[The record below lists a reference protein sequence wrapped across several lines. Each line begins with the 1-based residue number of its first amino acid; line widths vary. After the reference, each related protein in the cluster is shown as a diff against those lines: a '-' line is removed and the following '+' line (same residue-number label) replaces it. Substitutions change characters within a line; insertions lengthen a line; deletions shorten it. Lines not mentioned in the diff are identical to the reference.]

1 MFEKIHLNFVT
12 RASRHSKRTVIIIST
27 LFLCLLCWLDF
38 VTGNYS
44 LIIFYLIPVSF
55 TAWFIGKKTGVFFC
69 ALSLFARITADFTAS
84 AIIERSSLH
93 YWNLFIEFS
102 FLTVMSLLFSA
113 LKNKLDIEKVL
124 ARIDPLTKSINR
136 RSFFD
141 LAEQEISRA
150 RRYEHPFTIAYL
162 DLDNFKEINDHYG
175 HSMGDKLLIT
185 VVDTIHAHIRST
197 DILARFGGDEFV
209 ILLPETT
216 GESAKSTFEKL
227 QRKLMESMLDNSW
240 PVTFSIGVVSYHTP
254 PASVEEAV
262 RSADALMYEVKR
274 SGKNK
279 LVHSRYE

>member
-1 MFEKIHLNFVT
+1 MFEQIHLNFVT

-69 ALSLFARITADFTAS
+69 ALSLIARITADFTAS
-84 AIIERSSLH
+84 TTIERSNLH

-102 FLTVMSLLFSA
+102 FLAVMSLLFSA
-113 LKNKLDIEKVL
+113 LKNKLDNEKVL

-162 DLDNFKEINDHYG
+162 
-175 HSMGDKLLIT
+175 
-185 VVDTIHAHIRST
+185 
-197 DILARFGGDEFV
+197 
-209 ILLPETT
+209 
-216 GESAKSTFEKL
+216 
-227 QRKLMESMLDNSW
+227 
-240 PVTFSIGVVSYHTP
+240 
-254 PASVEEAV
+254 
-262 RSADALMYEVKR
+262 R
-274 SGKNK
+274 SG
-279 LVHSRYE
+279 